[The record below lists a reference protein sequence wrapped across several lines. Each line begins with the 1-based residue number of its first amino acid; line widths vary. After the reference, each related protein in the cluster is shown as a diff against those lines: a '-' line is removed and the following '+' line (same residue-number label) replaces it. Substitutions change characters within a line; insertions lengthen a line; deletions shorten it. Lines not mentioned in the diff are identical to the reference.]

1 MPPGARSRAL
11 ISSRQILATTYPTP
25 RPPASVFRA
34 TLLRLALLAAL
45 AAFCCPALSAQFGSN
60 ILGPIGVLNLDY
72 ATIYFTQSCPGPLG
86 GLPFFI
92 PTI

>member
-1 MPPGARSRAL
+1 MLPGARSRAL
-11 ISSRQILATTYPTP
+11 ISSSRTP
-25 RPPASVFRA
+25 APIHLFPQAPANLLRA